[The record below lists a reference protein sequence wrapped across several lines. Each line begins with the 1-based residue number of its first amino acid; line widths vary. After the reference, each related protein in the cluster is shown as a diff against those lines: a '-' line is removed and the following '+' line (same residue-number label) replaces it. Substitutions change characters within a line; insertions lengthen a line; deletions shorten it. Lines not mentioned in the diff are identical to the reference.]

1 MWLRP
6 IFFGMFMSL
15 LLAMY
20 FTFLFLALPTISFL
34 FFSFSASVFNF
45 FPLRWFQYNF
55 EGRYDLVR
63 FIKTIQKAGLY
74 AHIRIGPYVCA
85 EWNFGYQ
92 PIFFSLRS
100 KSVSQALQVLEGFS
114 LSGFFFLI
122 FLIFFFFGV
131 MFRGFPVWLKYVP
144 GISFRTDNEPFKVLY
159 LNLCSMLLYCTSSEK
174 ENQ

>member
-122 FLIFFFFGV
+122 FLIFFFF
-131 MFRGFPVWLKYVP
+131 WCYVQR
-144 GISFRTDNEPFKVLY
+144 ISCLAQVCPRHQFQNR
-159 LNLCSMLLYCTSSEK
+159 
-174 ENQ
+174 Q